1 VIEFTLKCDNG
12 HRFESW
18 FQSAASFEKLKAAGM
33 VACSVCGSDAV
44 EKALMAPSVVAG
56 RATPSPAEPR
66 AKTLSDPAS
75 PAEQALAE
83 LKKKIEANA
92 EYVGTN
98 FAREARQMHEGGAP
112 ERAIYGEAKP
122 EEARKLM
129 EDGVPVTPL
138 PFRPNRK
145 SN

>member
-56 RATPSPAEPR
+56 RTTPTPAEPR